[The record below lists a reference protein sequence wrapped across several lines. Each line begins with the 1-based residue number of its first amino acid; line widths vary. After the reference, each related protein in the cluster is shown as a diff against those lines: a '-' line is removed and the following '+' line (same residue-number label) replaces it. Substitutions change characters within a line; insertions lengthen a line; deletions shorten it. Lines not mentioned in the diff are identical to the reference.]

1 MEASGEV
8 GRASGPLQEAITLA
22 RAVVGVGSPSRTV
35 LAPTRL
41 VAAGGSSSERK
52 LEVGCGVEKRRR
64 RWWVMVF
71 LLVND

>member
-1 MEASGEV
+1 MEGSGEV

-52 LEVGCGVEKRRR
+52 SRSWLWRGEEKEAVVGYGFSFSE
-64 RWWVMVF
+64 
-71 LLVND
+71 